1 MSSATSR
8 ARPPASDARRSD
20 ARRSDAR
27 PTSLFATLV
36 LIALSFASPTAT
48 HAQAWIRDPGH
59 TYAQLS
65 YRLIRADRLYS
76 PSGDAI
82 DIRPYRQ
89 HALGF
94 YGEVGVVDRWLM
106 VNASGDLWRR
116 QVLVEQGATSGL
128 GDLRVG
134 LWSGLLEAPFRL
146 ALGLEVGLP
155 TGDPAPRVGDSND
168 PGAQA
173 IADVFPTGDGE
184 VDVHVRLAA
193 GHGLSYRRTQQYV
206 TGDVGYWIRNTPR
219 DAPESLGAANAI
231 RDQLSFRFETGWKI
245 DRPVLE
251 RFWIVA
257 RVTGLLVVQDRD
269 ASTASVAR
277 FAGLGD
283 GVEYVSFGLELAAHL
298 GAGVSLS
305 FGMEGAFHA
314 QNVPAAP
321 QWKLGLSWER

>member
-1 MSSATSR
+1 MS
-8 ARPPASDARRSD
+8 PRSL
-20 ARRSDAR
+20 ALVALVVLSL
-27 PTSLFATLV
+27 PT
-36 LIALSFASPTAT
+36 TAD
-48 HAQAWIRDPGH
+48 AQAWIRDPGH

-76 PSGDAI
+76 PSGDVI

-94 YGEVGVVDRWLM
+94 YGEVGVIDRWLM
-106 VNASGDLWRR
+106 VNVSGDLVRR
-116 QVLVEQGATSGL
+116 QVLVDQGATTGL
-128 GDLRVG
+128 GDFRVG

-155 TGDPAPRVGDSND
+155 TGDPAPRVDSD
-168 PGAQA
+168 DAGAQA
-173 IADVFPTGDGE
+173 IADVLPTGDGE

-219 DAPESLGAANAI
+219 DAPDSLGGATAI

-251 RFWIVA
+251 RFWLVA
-257 RVTGLLVVQDRD
+257 RVVGLLVVQDRN
-269 ASTASVAR
+269 ASSSSVAR

-298 GAGVSLS
+298 GAGVNLS
-305 FGMEGAFHA
+305 FGMDGAFHA
-314 QNVPAAP
+314 QNVPAAA

>member
-173 IADVFPTGDGE
+173 IADVLPTGDGE

-219 DAPESLGAANAI
+219 DAPESLGAATAI

-298 GAGVSLS
+298 GAGVNLS

>member
-1 MSSATSR
+1 MIPRPSR
-8 ARPPASDARRSD
+8 FPGVPSNAARLRRS
-20 ARRSDAR
+20 AHATLAVLALAL
-27 PTSLFATLV
+27 TSLST
-36 LIALSFASPTAT
+36 PTTT

-65 YRLIRADRLYS
+65 YRVIRADRLYA
-76 PSGDAI
+76 PSGDVI

-116 QVLVEQGATSGL
+116 QVLVDQGATSGL

-155 TGDPAPRVGDSND
+155 TGDPSPRVGDSND
-168 PGAQA
+168 AGAQA
-173 IADVFPTGDGE
+173 IADVLPTGDGE

-193 GHGLSYRRTQQYV
+193 GHGVSYRRTQQYV

-219 DAPESLGAANAI
+219 DAPESLGGATAI
-231 RDQLSFRFETGWKI
+231 RDQLSFRVETGWKI

-269 ASTASVAR
+269 ASSASVAR

-298 GAGVSLS
+298 GAGVNLS
-305 FGMEGAFHA
+305 FGMDGAFHA

>member
-1 MSSATSR
+1 MPPLSFLRPHTRAGRRAIATCL
-8 ARPPASDARRSD
+8 RRV
-20 ARRSDAR
+20 AH
-27 PTSLFATLV
+27 ATFVVLA
-36 LIALSFASPTAT
+36 LIAASASTPTRT

-65 YRLIRADRLYS
+65 YRLIRADRLYA
-76 PSGDAI
+76 PSGDVI

-116 QVLVEQGATSGL
+116 QVLVGQGATSGL

-155 TGDPAPRVGDSND
+155 TGDPAPRVGEDD
-168 PGAQA
+168 AGAQA
-173 IADVFPTGDGE
+173 IADVLPTGDGE

-193 GHGLSYRRTQQYV
+193 GHGVSYRRTQQYV

-219 DAPESLGAANAI
+219 DAPESLGGAPAI
-231 RDQLSFRFETGWKI
+231 RDQLSFRVETGWKI

-298 GAGVSLS
+298 GAGVNLS
-305 FGMEGAFHA
+305 FGMDGAFHA

>member
-1 MSSATSR
+1 MIPRPSRFSRAPASATR
-8 ARPPASDARRSD
+8 LRRS
-20 ARRSDAR
+20 AR
-27 PTSLFATLV
+27 ATLAV
-36 LIALSFASPTAT
+36 LALALASLSAPTTT

-65 YRLIRADRLYS
+65 YRVIRADRLYA
-76 PSGDAI
+76 PSGDVI

-94 YGEVGVVDRWLM
+94 YGELGVVDRWLM

-116 QVLVEQGATSGL
+116 QVLVDQGATSGL

-134 LWSGLLEAPFRL
+134 LWSGLVEAPFRL

-155 TGDPAPRVGDSND
+155 TGDPAPRVGDSD
-168 PGAQA
+168 DVGAQA
-173 IADVFPTGDGE
+173 IADVLPTGDGE

-219 DAPESLGAANAI
+219 DAPESLGGATAI
-231 RDQLSFRFETGWKI
+231 RDQLSFRLETGWKI

-298 GAGVSLS
+298 GAGVNLS
-305 FGMEGAFHA
+305 FGMDGAFHA

>member
-1 MSSATSR
+1 MTPATTWAAKR
-8 ARPPASDARRSD
+8 VLERRS
-20 ARRSDAR
+20 
-27 PTSLFATLV
+27 SLVVAALGV
-36 LIALSFASPTAT
+36 LAVILASPTTT

-65 YRLIRADRLYS
+65 YRVIRADRLYA
-76 PSGDAI
+76 PSGDVI

-116 QVLVEQGATSGL
+116 QVLVDQGATSGL

-134 LWSGLLEAPFRL
+134 LWSGLLEAPFRF

-155 TGDPAPRVGDSND
+155 TGDPAPRVGDSD
-168 PGAQA
+168 DAGAQA
-173 IADVFPTGDGE
+173 IADVLPTGDGE

-193 GHGLSYRRTQQYV
+193 GHGVSYRRTQQYV

-219 DAPESLGAANAI
+219 DAPESLGGATAI

-257 RVTGLLVVQDRD
+257 RVVGLLVVQDRD
-269 ASTASVAR
+269 ASSASVAR

-298 GAGVSLS
+298 GAGVNLS
-305 FGMEGAFHA
+305 FGMDGAFHA